1 LSFWKI
7 LFLLQQK
14 LTEINHPDHLI
25 ITYPN
30 LGHVFAPSNQWFT
43 SPDPIEEFVLQDMFE
58 WLEAH
63 SGLSHYYVK
72 TNAVSILGTN
82 SSSSSNR

>member
-1 LSFWKI
+1 MC
-7 LFLLQQK
+7 
-14 LTEINHPDHLI
+14 TNTNHSDHHI

-30 LGHVFAPSNQWFT
+30 LGHLFAPSNQWFT
-43 SPDPIEEFVLQDMFE
+43 SVGPIEEYFLHDMFE

-72 TNAVSILGTN
+72 TNAADSTLVAN
-82 SSSSSNR
+82 SSSYSNR